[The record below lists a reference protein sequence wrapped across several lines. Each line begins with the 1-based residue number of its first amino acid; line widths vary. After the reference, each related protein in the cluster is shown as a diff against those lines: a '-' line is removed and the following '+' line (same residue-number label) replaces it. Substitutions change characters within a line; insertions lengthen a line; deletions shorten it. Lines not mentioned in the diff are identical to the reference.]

1 MENRD
6 TGKNR
11 KTDHC
16 AGGNPNLAYASG
28 REKFTVEIFI
38 SLDCRLVQVNHLCSL
53 QHGHPVESHR
63 HREGDEAGITVLEVW
78 EVMEK
83 EK

>member
-11 KTDHC
+11 KTNHC

-38 SLDCRLVQVNHLCSL
+38 SLDCKLVQVQHLCSL
-53 QHGHPVESHR
+53 QAGHSMESPR
-63 HREGDEAGITVLEVW
+63 HREGGHAGIMVLEVW
-78 EVMEK
+78 EIMKK